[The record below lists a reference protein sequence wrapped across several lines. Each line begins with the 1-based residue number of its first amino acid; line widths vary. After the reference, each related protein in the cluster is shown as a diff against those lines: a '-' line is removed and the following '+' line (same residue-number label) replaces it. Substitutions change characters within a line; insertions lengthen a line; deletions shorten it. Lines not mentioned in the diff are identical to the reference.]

1 VLDDYGLIP
10 AMEWHAH
17 EWERRTGIA
26 CLLDLVEDKPPL
38 SREKRT
44 AVFRAFQEALTNVA
58 RHAQATKVNVTMALD
73 QGELVLVIED
83 NGVGIQPDVLT
94 FSNSLGLKG
103 MQERMKEVGGE
114 VEIEGLRG
122 AGTVV
127 LIRVPV

>member
-103 MQERMKEVGGE
+103 MQERMNEVGGA